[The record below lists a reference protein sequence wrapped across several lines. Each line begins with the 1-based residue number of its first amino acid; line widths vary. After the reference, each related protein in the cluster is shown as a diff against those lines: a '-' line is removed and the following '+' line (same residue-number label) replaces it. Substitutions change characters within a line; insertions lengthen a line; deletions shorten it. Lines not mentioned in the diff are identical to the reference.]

1 MDRRAFTKAISALGS
16 SAAVGA
22 WTGANAQGVTNVAF
36 AMFPGYRALMKEHV
50 FDPYGKA
57 HPQVIVSALEGA
69 ASQTYAQLLASPV
82 SSRSIQGGMMNDA
95 LSWAGVSSKTWDP
108 LTQKDVP
115 NLAKIPAALRNDAG
129 IPWVFNAFGISY
141 NPEKLPNG
149 IDSWK
154 DLYSPSLKG
163 KVAMWPAYFDAYVM
177 AAVAAGAGNTEVEKG
192 IEQWKKAKDN
202 IGMWITS
209 IAELHQAMH
218 RGEIW
223 AAPDFLSTT
232 VRDAKA
238 GMKLAMSLPAEGAV
252 LNTYQMVSVSGNSPA
267 QRQAVADLINLSLAE
282 QAQAAAFEAAYLTPA
297 NASVKV
303 DARKGEISGL
313 KGYDFSASEAA
324 KRFYKVDYKW
334 MGANTSKIKRL
345 IEDNLH

>member
-1 MDRRAFTKAISALGS
+1 MHRRTFSTALAAMSCGALSGVSTSTEAQS
-16 SAAVGA
+16 S
-22 WTGANAQGVTNVAF
+22 TNVAF
-36 AMFPGYRALMKEHV
+36 ALFPGYRALMKQHV
-50 FDPYGKA
+50 FDPYSKA
-57 HPQVIVSALEGA
+57 NPQVSIAPLEGP
-69 ASQTYAQLLASPV
+69 ASQTYAQLLASPP

-95 LSWAGVSSKTWDP
+95 LSWAGVNTKLWDP
-108 LTQKDVP
+108 MTIKDVP
-115 NLAKIPAALRNDAG
+115 NLAKVPAALRNEAG

-149 IDSWK
+149 IDSWN

-177 AAVAAGAGNTEVEKG
+177 AAVAAGGGNTEIEKG
-192 IEQWKKAKDN
+192 IEKWKKAKDN

-209 IAELHQAMH
+209 VAELHQAMH

-223 AAPDFLSTT
+223 AAPDYLSTT

-238 GMKLAMSLPAEGAV
+238 GMKLAMSLPVEGAV
-252 LNTYQMVSVSGNSPA
+252 LNTYQLESVSGNSAA
-267 QRQAVADLINLSLAE
+267 QRQAVAGLINSSLGD

-297 NASVKV
+297 NAAVKV
-303 DARKGEISGL
+303 DARKGEIPGL
-313 KGYDFSASEAA
+313 KGYDFSASEAV

-334 MGANTSKIKRL
+334 VGANGSKIKKL